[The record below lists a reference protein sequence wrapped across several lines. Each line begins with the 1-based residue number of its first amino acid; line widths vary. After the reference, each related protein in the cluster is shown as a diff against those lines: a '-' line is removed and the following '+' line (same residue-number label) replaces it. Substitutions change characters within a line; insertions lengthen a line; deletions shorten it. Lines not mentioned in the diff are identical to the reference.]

1 MKEKTLSN
9 ANEYRK
15 QFNKDNYKNVA
26 IRIRKEETAVL
37 NKLESVPSKNAY
49 IIGLIKKDIKR
60 L

>member
-1 MKEKTLSN
+1 MKEKTLN
-9 ANEYRK
+9 KANEYRK

>member
-1 MKEKTLSN
+1 MKEKTLN
-9 ANEYRK
+9 KANEYRK

-49 IIGLIKKDIKR
+49 IIGLIKKDIKK